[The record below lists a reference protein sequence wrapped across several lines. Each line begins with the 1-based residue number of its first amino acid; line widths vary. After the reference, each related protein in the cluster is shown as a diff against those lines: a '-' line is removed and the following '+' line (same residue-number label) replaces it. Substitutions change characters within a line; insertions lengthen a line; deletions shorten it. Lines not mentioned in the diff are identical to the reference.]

1 MGLLRF
7 FFSFNGRVNRTK
19 FWLFALFVGIIRQ
32 CAAGLSEPRLL
43 IDIAGSSLLY
53 VAVAIFLFWST
64 LALGTK
70 RLQDRDKSG
79 AWILFFIG
87 LPYVFWFGAE
97 VTGDFPVGG
106 ISSIQVFRDYYP
118 HLNATSLPFV
128 IGFLVC
134 AIAIYSWG
142 FVELFCLRGTIGDN
156 GYGPDPLA
164 KSSSRSSSST

>member
-1 MGLLRF
+1 MFRF
-7 FFSFNGRVNRTK
+7 FFSFNGRVNRAK
-19 FWLFALFVGIIRQ
+19 FWLFVLFAGIIQ
-32 CAAGLSEPRLL
+32 QYAARFIDPGLP
-43 IDIAGSSLLY
+43 IAIMGKSLPY

-64 LALGTK
+64 LALCTK

-97 VTGDFPVGG
+97 VAGDFPVGG
-106 ISSIQVFRDYYP
+106 FSSIQVFLNYYP
-118 HLNATSLPFV
+118 HLSATRLPFV
-128 IGFLVC
+128 IGFVVC